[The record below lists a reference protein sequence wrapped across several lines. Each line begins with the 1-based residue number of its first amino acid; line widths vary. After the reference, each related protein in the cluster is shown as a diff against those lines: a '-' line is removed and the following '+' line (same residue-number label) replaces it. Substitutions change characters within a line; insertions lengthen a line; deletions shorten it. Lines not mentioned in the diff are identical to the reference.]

1 MEEATMWRKT
11 LLTAGLA
18 AALIAAFTFA
28 LRPPVGAITSAYA
41 AATPAAATGDR
52 RTISVSGQGQVAVTP
67 DMATVTFG
75 VESSGTDLVAT
86 QGDNAT
92 RTQAAI
98 DKLKGR
104 GINPKDLQ
112 TTGYNVQPQYDKDQK
127 LTGYRVTNTV
137 RATVR
142 DLSKLGATIDAA
154 VGAGANRV
162 SGISFDVANK
172 AEALKGARGAAVA
185 DARQKAE
192 LYAQLTNT
200 TLGGVLTLSET
211 VATPEYRAAQPAAAA
226 APAATTPIEAGQGS
240 ITITVSVVY
249 EIQ

>member
-1 MEEATMWRKT
+1 MWRKT
-11 LLTAGLA
+11 FLTAGIA
-18 AALIAAFTFA
+18 AAIIAACTFA
-28 LRPPVGAITSAYA
+28 FRPSVGAVTPVYA
-41 AATPAAATGDR
+41 AATPAATVGDR
-52 RTISVSGQGQVAVTP
+52 RTISVSGQGQIAVAP

-75 VESSGTDLVAT
+75 VESGGTDLVAT

-92 RTQAAI
+92 RTQATI
-98 DKLKGR
+98 DKLKGL
-104 GINPKDLQ
+104 GIDAKDLQ

-127 LTGYRVTNTV
+127 LTGYRITNTV

-142 DLSKLGATIDAA
+142 DLAKLGATIDAA

-162 SGISFDVANK
+162 YGIGFDVANK
-172 AEALKGARGAAVA
+172 ADALKGARGAAVA

-200 TLGGVLTLSET
+200 TLGGVLTLSES
-211 VATPEYRAAQPAAAA
+211 VATPEYRTAAPAA
-226 APAATTPIEAGQGS
+226 APATGGSATPIETGQGS
-240 ITITVSVVY
+240 VTITVSVVY

>member
-1 MEEATMWRKT
+1 MWRKT
-11 LLTAGLA
+11 FLTVGLA
-18 AALIAAFTFA
+18 AAIIVALTFA
-28 LRPPVGAITSAYA
+28 RRPAVGAVTPVYA
-41 AATPAAATGDR
+41 AATPTAASGAP
-52 RTISVSGQGQVAVTP
+52 RTISVSGEGQVAVTP
-67 DMATVTFG
+67 DMATATFG

-92 RTQAAI
+92 RTQATI
-98 DKLKGR
+98 DRLKGL
-104 GINPKDLQ
+104 GIDAKDLQ
-112 TTGYNVQPQYDKDQK
+112 TTGYNVQPQYDKDQR
-127 LTGYRVTNTV
+127 LTGYRVTNSV

-154 VGAGANRV
+154 VAAGANQV

-200 TLGGVLTLSET
+200 TLGGVLTLSES
-211 VATPEYRAAQPAAAA
+211 VATPDYRKPMAVPAAAGGA
-226 APAATTPIEAGQGS
+226 ATPIEAGQGL
-240 ITITVSVVY
+240 ITISVSVVY
-249 EIQ
+249 AIQ

>member
-1 MEEATMWRKT
+1 MWRKT

-18 AALIAAFTFA
+18 AALLAAFTFA
-28 LRPPVGAITSAYA
+28 LRPTVGAVTSAYA
-41 AATPAAATGDR
+41 AATPVAAGDR

-67 DMATVTFG
+67 DLATVTFG

-92 RTQAAI
+92 RTQSTI
-98 DKLKGR
+98 DKLKGL
-104 GINPKDLQ
+104 GIDPKDLQ

-127 LTGYRVTNTV
+127 LTGYKITNTV

-162 SGISFDVANK
+162 SGITFDVANK
-172 AEALKGARGAAVA
+172 ADALKGARGAAVA

-211 VATPEYRAAQPAAAA
+211 VATPEYRTAAPAA
-226 APAATTPIEAGQGS
+226 APASGGSTTPIETGQGS
-240 ITITVSVVY
+240 ITITVNVIY

>member
-1 MEEATMWRKT
+1 MWRKT
-11 LLTAGLA
+11 LLTAGIA

-28 LRPPVGAITSAYA
+28 FHPSVGAITPVYA

-52 RTISVSGQGQVAVTP
+52 RTISVNGQGQVAVTP

-92 RTQAAI
+92 RTQATI
-98 DKLKGR
+98 DKLKGQ
-104 GINPKDLQ
+104 GIDAKDLQ
-112 TTGYNVQPQYDKDQK
+112 TTGYNVQPQYDRDQK
-127 LTGYRVTNTV
+127 LTGYKVTNTV

-142 DLSKLGATIDAA
+142 DLSKLGSTIDAA
-154 VGAGANRV
+154 VGAGTNRV

-172 AEALKGARGAAVA
+172 AEALKGARQAAVA
-185 DARQKAE
+185 DARQKAD

-200 TLGGVLTLSET
+200 TLGGVLTLSES
-211 VATPEYRAAQPAAAA
+211 VATPDYRTAAPAA
-226 APAATTPIEAGQGS
+226 APASGVTTTPIEAGQGS
-240 ITITVSVVY
+240 ITITVDVVY

>member
-1 MEEATMWRKT
+1 MWRKT
-11 LLTAGLA
+11 FLTAGLA
-18 AALIAAFTFA
+18 AAIIAAFTFA
-28 LRPPVGAITSAYA
+28 LRPQVGAVTPVNA
-41 AATPAAATGDR
+41 AATPATPAATGDR

-67 DMATVTFG
+67 DMATITLG

-92 RTQAAI
+92 RTQATI
-98 DKLKGR
+98 DRLKGL
-104 GINPKDLQ
+104 GIDAKDLQ

-127 LTGYRVTNTV
+127 LTGYRIANTV
-137 RATVR
+137 RVTVR
-142 DLSKLGATIDAA
+142 DLAKLGSTIDAA
-154 VGAGANRV
+154 VAAGANRV
-162 SGISFDVANK
+162 YGIGFDVSNK
-172 AEALKGARGAAVA
+172 ADALKGARQAAVA
-185 DARQKAE
+185 DARQKAD

-211 VATPEYRAAQPAAAA
+211 VATPDYRTAAPAA
-226 APAATTPIEAGQGS
+226 APASGASTTPIETGQGS

>member
-1 MEEATMWRKT
+1 MWRKT
-11 LLTAGLA
+11 FLTAGLA
-18 AALIAAFTFA
+18 AAIIAAFTFA
-28 LRPPVGAITSAYA
+28 FRPPVGAVTPVNA
-41 AATPAAATGDR
+41 AATPTVTSGER

-86 QGDNAT
+86 QGDNAR
-92 RTQAAI
+92 RTQATI
-98 DKLKGR
+98 EKLKGL
-104 GINPKDLQ
+104 GIDPKDLQ

-127 LTGYRVTNTV
+127 LTGYRITNIV

-172 AEALKGARGAAVA
+172 AEALKGARQAAVA
-185 DARQKAE
+185 DARQKAD
-192 LYAQLTNT
+192 LYAQLTGT
-200 TLGGVLTLSET
+200 TLSGVLILSET
-211 VATPEYRAAQPAAAA
+211 VATPDYRTTQA
-226 APAATTPIEAGQGS
+226 APAAANGAATPIEAGQGS

>member
-1 MEEATMWRKT
+1 MWRKAF
-11 LLTAGLA
+11 LTAGIA
-18 AALIAAFTFA
+18 AAIIAACTFA
-28 LRPPVGAITSAYA
+28 FRPSVGAVTPVYA
-41 AATPAAATGDR
+41 AATPAATVGDR
-52 RTISVSGQGQVAVTP
+52 RTISVSGQGQIAVAP
-67 DMATVTFG
+67 DMATITFG

-92 RTQAAI
+92 RTQATI
-98 DKLKGR
+98 DKLKGL
-104 GINPKDLQ
+104 GLDAKDLQ
-112 TTGYNVQPQYDKDQK
+112 TTGYNVQPQYDKDQR
-127 LTGYRVTNTV
+127 LTGYRITNTV

-142 DLSKLGATIDAA
+142 DLAKLGATIDAA

-162 SGISFDVANK
+162 YGIGFDVANK
-172 AEALKGARGAAVA
+172 ADALKGARGAAVA

-211 VATPEYRAAQPAAAA
+211 VATPEYRTTQAAPAAAS
-226 APAATTPIEAGQGS
+226 AATTPIETGQGS
-240 ITITVSVVY
+240 VTITVSVVY